1 MLALF
6 SQAAK
11 HEAGS
16 LHAHVSRELVETRA
30 GNGATVISKYIS
42 IGGDMW
48 TTLGTIHYAMEEE
61 HARGE
66 EPDEG
71 ECKEPVIHLQEVRS
85 ASNETTSVSQES

>member
-11 HEAGS
+11 HRTES
-16 LHAHVSRELVETRA
+16 CHVSRELVETRA
-30 GNGATVISKYIS
+30 GNGATVFSKYIS
-42 IGGDMW
+42 IGDDMW

-66 EPDEG
+66 ECNEG
-71 ECKEPVIHLQEVRS
+71 ACKEPVIHLQEVGS
-85 ASNETTSVSQES
+85 PSNETTSASQES